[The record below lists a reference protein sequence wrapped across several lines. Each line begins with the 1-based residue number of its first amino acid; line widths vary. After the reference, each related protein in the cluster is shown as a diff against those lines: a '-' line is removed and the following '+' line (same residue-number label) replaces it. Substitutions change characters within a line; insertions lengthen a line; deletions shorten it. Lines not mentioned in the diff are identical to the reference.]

1 MSGACP
7 TRRSAQ
13 DRCTIALIPG
23 LTTDA
28 FYITMRKGAEMAAK
42 AVGCELLFQGAPE
55 FNPTLQVPVLQAVIA
70 RKPDAILIAPTD
82 KQQLI
87 APLQQA
93 VDAGIPVIT
102 VDTFIDDGKYQ
113 NGTAPATSRCPTSP
127 PTTCWAAS
135 SPAWRWPSRSAS
147 KGKVYVSN
155 VKPGISTTDQRE
167 EGFKAAMQ
175 NFPNIT
181 VLDTQFNDN
190 DANKAASQVQA
201 VFARN
206 GDLAGVFGANLFSA
220 LGAADGVKALGKSGE
235 IRVVAFDAPTRIVDD
250 LKSGLIDLA
259 VAQHPAEI
267 GYYGVMT
274 AYAVIN
280 GQSVP
285 PQIGTG
291 ATIMT
296 KDNIDDPE
304 RDEVRLQRLIGAAL
318 GRPAHS
324 PRRWSGATPPWR
336 SSPSPGRGCSCCC
349 SWSSSRPGRGW
360 PTASRS
366 CSTATTCRASP
377 SRRRCRCSSASAR
390 PSSSSPA
397 ASTSRSASSWASPR
411 WSWRG
416 PCRR

>member
-1 MSGACP
+1 MRRPLAALTGAAVLALGLLAQP
-7 TRRSAQ
+7 GPAAAQ
-13 DRCTIALIPG
+13 DQCTIALIPG

-70 RKPDAILIAPTD
+70 RQPDAILIAPTD

-113 NGTAPATSRCPTSP
+113 NGTGPGDFPLSYIATDNVLGGFL
-127 PTTCWAAS
+127 AGLAL
-135 SPAWRWPSRSAS
+135 A
-147 KGKVYVSN
+147 KQIGEQGKVYVSN

-167 EGFKAAMQ
+167 EGFKAAMA
-175 NFPNIT
+175 NFPNVT
-181 VLDTQFNDN
+181 VLETQFNDN

-220 LGAADGVKALGKSGE
+220 IGAADGVKALGKTGE

-274 AYAVIN
+274 AFAVIN
-280 GQSVP
+280 DQSVP

-296 KDNIDDPE
+296 KDNIDDPKIAKFVYS
-304 RDEVRLQRLIGAAL
+304 D
-318 GRPAHS
+318 
-324 PRRWSGATPPWR
+324 
-336 SSPSPGRGCSCCC
+336 
-349 SWSSSRPGRGW
+349 
-360 PTASRS
+360 
-366 CSTATTCRASP
+366 
-377 SRRRCRCSSASAR
+377 
-390 PSSSSPA
+390 
-397 ASTSRSASSWASPR
+397 
-411 WSWRG
+411 
-416 PCRR
+416 